1 MSASDYATLLTNLI
15 DPEVLADY
23 VDQKLV
29 NAIRLSP
36 LAVVDD
42 TLVGKAGD
50 TIKLPSY
57 TYVGDASTVLEGA
70 DIPIAQ
76 LTASATPVTV
86 SKIGKAV
93 EISDE
98 AIISGYGNVVEEAG
112 KQILTAIN
120 SGVEN
125 ALISAMS
132 SSATLQKSIASTD
145 DPADAI
151 ADALVRFGE
160 DIDGDKVLVV
170 DPVFYSRLRKA
181 DAWIAGT
188 DVAAN
193 LVIKGVVGMI
203 HGCQVICSNRM
214 ESAGTY
220 TGYIIKPGALR
231 IFYKRHTL
239 VEFDRDKLAQ
249 LNYIIGSNIFAPYV
263 YDTSKLIKL
272 NITNGATT

>member
-1 MSASDYATLLTNLI
+1 MSASENATLLANLI

-29 NAIRLSP
+29 DYIRMAP
-36 LAVVDD
+36 LAVVDN

-50 TIKLPSY
+50 TLSLPSY
-57 TYVGDASTVLEGA
+57 SYIGDAETVLEA
-70 DIPIAQ
+70 QDIPIAQ
-76 LTASATPVTV
+76 LTASATPVQV

-98 AIISGYGNVVEEAG
+98 AILSGYGNVVEEAG

-125 ALISAMS
+125 ALISNMA
-132 SSATLQKSIASTD
+132 SSATLTKNIESTD

-170 DPVFYSRLRKA
+170 DPVFYARLRKA
-181 DAWIAGT
+181 DGWIAGT

-193 LVIKGVVGMI
+193 LVIRGVVGMI

-214 ESAGTY
+214 VKSGVTS
-220 TGYIIKPGALR
+220 GYIVKPGALR

-272 NITNGATT
+272 NIENGATT

>member
-1 MSASDYATLLTNLI
+1 MSASADATLLTNLI

-23 VDQKLV
+23 VDKKLV
-29 NAIRLSP
+29 NAIRMAP
-36 LAVVDD
+36 LAVVDN
-42 TLVGKAGD
+42 TLTAKAGD

-57 TYVGDASTVLEGA
+57 SYVGDASAVSEGQ

-120 SGVEN
+120 SGIEN
-125 ALISAMS
+125 ALLTNMA
-132 SSATLQKSIASTD
+132 SSATLTKSIAAD
-145 DPADAI
+145 ADPADAI

-170 DPVFYSRLRKA
+170 DPVFYARLRKA

-214 ESAGTY
+214 MGNGTY
-220 TGYIIKPGALR
+220 TGYIVKPGALR

-239 VEFDRDKLAQ
+239 IEFDRDKLAQ

-272 NITNGATT
+272 NIENGATT